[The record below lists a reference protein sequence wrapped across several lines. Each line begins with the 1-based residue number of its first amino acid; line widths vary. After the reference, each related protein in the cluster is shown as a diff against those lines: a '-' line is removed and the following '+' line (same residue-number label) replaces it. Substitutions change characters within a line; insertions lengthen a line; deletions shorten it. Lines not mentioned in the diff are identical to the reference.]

1 MVEGDPDADKAINVP
16 SAEKLISI
24 LSVNDLDDAWVQSE
38 ISFLENIRDTYVKD
52 PMCRGKK
59 EFFVDHFSAVAK
71 RSDEICNLIRVLFRL
86 AKAQTTT
93 KQLCNE
99 VVSAVSANLKAQMP
113 TNSKSFANAVKETLK
128 KTPPKKLNSIAT
140 EPDPVKVS
148 SHHNMSEI
156 TLIPKNGYDE
166 DLKKVSGSLKQNR
179 INSTRKSKQG
189 NIVISCENDD
199 EMKRVEVALSSA
211 QFVQIKRMEKNLP
224 KMTILGSEEIESAE
238 EVLEDLKSRNAFI
251 HKLVE
256 EGKKLEVLFMKKQN
270 GLNNITI
277 KVDPEIR
284 SAILENKSKVYVG
297 LKRCHVSDSFP
308 FKVCYNCQ
316 ETCSHMSDKCTSR
329 VKICRYCGE
338 NHLSK
343 NCPMKDDATKHRCI
357 NCLNSNITR
366 VKNNAGSHFSNA
378 SSCPLVKLI
387 IDNMKANTI
396 YSCESKNA

>member
-1 MVEGDPDADKAINVP
+1 M
-16 SAEKLISI
+16 L
-24 LSVNDLDDAWVQSE
+24 
-38 ISFLENIRDTYVKD
+38 
-52 PMCRGKK
+52 
-59 EFFVDHFSAVAK
+59 
-71 RSDEICNLIRVLFRL
+71 
-86 AKAQTTT
+86 
-93 KQLCNE
+93 
-99 VVSAVSANLKAQMP
+99 
-113 TNSKSFANAVKETLK
+113 
-128 KTPPKKLNSIAT
+128 
-140 EPDPVKVS
+140 
-148 SHHNMSEI
+148 EI

-179 INSTRKSKQG
+179 INSTRKSKKG

-238 EVLEDLKSRNAFI
+238 VVLEDLKSRNAFI

-256 EGKKLEVLFMKKQN
+256 EGKKLEVLFMKKHN

-284 SAILENKSKVYVG
+284 NAILENKAKVYVG

-387 IDNMKANTI
+387 IDNMKANTL
-396 YSCESKNA
+396 YSRESKNA